1 MYQHSETLDYYK
13 GNFTQFHT
21 TKAERHKNQLR
32 EYQNQV
38 EYRAHLQ
45 AFIDRWRYNA
55 NRAAQAQMKIKI
67 LEKLPELEPPEVENS
82 IFFKF
87 PDPEKLGPPILQMT
101 DCTFGYT
108 PEKTILERI
117 YLDMQMDSRIAV
129 VGPNGAGKTTMLK
142 LLTGKLEPQ
151 KGMVHRH
158 GRLRFALFSQ
168 HHVDQLDV
176 NVSSVEFMAKTWPGK
191 SEEEYRRQL
200 GSFGITGMVGLQQI
214 STLSGGQ
221 KSRVAFA
228 CLGLQN
234 PHFLILDEVNF
245 CFFLPSVVCGS
256 LVAVCVVCTDTNSS
270 FSFFLPLC
278 SLLITWIWIR
288 SMLSQVH

>member
-1 MYQHSETLDYYK
+1 MDEVATDILHQHSEKLDYYK
-13 GNFTQFHT
+13 GNFTQFDT
-21 TKAERHKNQLR
+21 TKAERHKSQLR
-32 EYQNQV
+32 EYENQV
-38 EYRAHLQ
+38 QYRAHLQ

-67 LEKLPELEPPEVENS
+67 LEKLPELEPPEVENP

-101 DCTFGYT
+101 DCTFGYS
-108 PEKTILERI
+108 PERTILDHI

-129 VGPNGAGKTTMLK
+129 VGPNGAGKSTMLK

-151 KGMVHRH
+151 KGLVHRH

-176 NVSSVEFMAKTWPGK
+176 NVSSVEFMAKNWAGK
-191 SEEEYRRQL
+191 SDEEYRRQL
-200 GSFGITGMVGLQQI
+200 GAFGVTGMVGLQQI
-214 STLSGGQ
+214 ATLSGGQ

-234 PHFLILDEVNF
+234 PHFLILDEVSIRVVLYRRMWGWH
-245 CFFLPSVVCGS
+245 LPARMFV
-256 LVAVCVVCTDTNSS
+256 
-270 FSFFLPLC
+270 
-278 SLLITWIWIR
+278 
-288 SMLSQVH
+288 